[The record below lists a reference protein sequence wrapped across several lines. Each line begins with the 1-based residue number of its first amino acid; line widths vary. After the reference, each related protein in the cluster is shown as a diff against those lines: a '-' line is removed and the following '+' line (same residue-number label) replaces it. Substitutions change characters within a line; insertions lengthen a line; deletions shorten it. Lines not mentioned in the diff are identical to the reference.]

1 MRFILIYI
9 ASGDRPELDSMRD
22 RPDVEVYRLHPGPDL
37 EDQIELA
44 LLNNL
49 ETPLKLVYVGG
60 DEAKKLD
67 GEYSGVWLPDRPNVE
82 GDLLRFWDLA
92 PAVEP

>member
-1 MRFILIYI
+1 MRYVLIYI
-9 ASGDRPELDSMRD
+9 GSVERPSLERMRAW
-22 RPDVEVYRLHPGPDL
+22 PDVEVYRLHPGPDL
-37 EDQIELA
+37 EDQIDLA

-67 GEYSGVWLPDRPNVE
+67 GEYSGVWIQDGPNVE
-82 GDLLRFWDLA
+82 GDLLRLWGLA
-92 PAVEP
+92 PAVAQ